1 MMPQFLIV
9 VLTAVLSFT
18 APLRPPER
26 ILFHDTP
33 SSPTVQLYGTNLVRP
48 ADGLHFRAFLI
59 NESNQSIE
67 VPSSESIRGTI
78 YLEWRVVDVSNNAL
92 KTRWAGFTVCGSGK
106 KFIQQDFLVLKPGQR
121 VELPDI
127 QIPDG
132 LVGSES
138 RGSYRVS
145 VRYAFPHPDA
155 VLLPDD
161 IVRSKQHFDI
171 TSNELTVLF
180 AE

>member
-18 APLRPPER
+18 APLRPPES
-26 ILFHDTP
+26 ILFHDTG
-33 SSPTVQLYGTNLVRP
+33 SSPTVQLYGTNLVRS
-48 ADGLHFRAFLI
+48 ADGLHFRAFLV

-67 VPSSESIRGTI
+67 VPSSESIRGII
-78 YLEWRVVDVSNNAL
+78 YLEWRVVDASNNAV
-92 KTRWAGFTVCGSGK
+92 KTRWAGFTLCTSGK
-106 KFIQQDFLVLKPGQR
+106 KFTQRDFLVLKPGQR
-121 VELPDI
+121 VELPDM

-132 LVGSES
+132 LLGSER
-138 RGSYRVS
+138 RGSYRIS
-145 VRYAFPHPDA
+145 VRYAFPNPNA

-161 IVRSKQHFDI
+161 FLRSKQHFDI